1 MGLLRDVLAPAVS
14 ATSPKVTAPAV
25 PDAGPL
31 PDLPPALADEDAP
44 ASLAA
49 SADDAGTG
57 TAGGEAGTDTGD
69 DTGNSAATVR
79 SHRPETIA
87 TSWRGL
93 VDELLPPSAR
103 KNLLGE

>member
-14 ATSPKVTAPAV
+14 ASASKVAALSVPA
-25 PDAGPL
+25 AAAL
-31 PDLPPALADEDAP
+31 PDLPETLAGDAADESAATAVAAAEDTGAP
-44 ASLAA
+44 DGQ
-49 SADDAGTG
+49 ADV
-57 TAGGEAGTDTGD
+57 AGGT
-69 DTGNSAATVR
+69 ATVR

-93 VDELLPPSAR
+93 VDELLPVATR

>member
-14 ATSPKVTAPAV
+14 APSPQVTAPAV

-31 PDLPPALADEDAP
+31 PDLPAALVEDDAP

-49 SADDAGTG
+49 SDDSTGTTGGESEAGGTG
-57 TAGGEAGTDTGD
+57 A
-69 DTGNSAATVR
+69 DTGNSSATVR

-93 VDELLPPSAR
+93 VDELLPPAAR

>member
-14 ATSPKVTAPAV
+14 APGPRVTAPAV

-31 PDLPPALADEDAP
+31 PDLPPALAEEDA

-49 SADDAGTG
+49 SPDGTG
-57 TAGGEAGTDTGD
+57 TTGGEGEAGGAGGG
-69 DTGNSAATVR
+69 TGNSPGMVR

-93 VDELLPPSAR
+93 VDELLPPTAR